1 MNSVLPKVSVVTI
14 TYGHEKYITETLDGV
29 LMQQYQGPVEFIIAN
44 DNSPDATDEV
54 VKKYFLENPAPSNFK
69 IKYTKHETNKGM
81 MPNFIWA
88 LEQATGEYIALCE
101 GDDYWIDALKLQKQV
116 DFLEKHLDFSMT
128 VGGYSIYNPIDD
140 KLEKCISVNT
150 PEMGINGY
158 EVTFDMFLK
167 KWLTKTLTLMFRNS
181 DLEKAFFNNYK
192 YTRDVHLIYHLLQRG
207 KCMYLLENFGV
218 YRVHDGGVHSGIS
231 QRQKRIVKYH
241 VTKEIYL
248 KTKDKRYRRTFL
260 NVVKSILYFDQ
271 MPSKREDLFKEML
284 ILCKTP
290 YDYIK
295 IFNVIICHFKNRF
308 INSSKNEN

>member
-192 YTRDVHLIYHLLQRG
+192 YTRDVHLIYHL
-207 KCMYLLENFGV
+207 
-218 YRVHDGGVHSGIS
+218 
-231 QRQKRIVKYH
+231 
-241 VTKEIYL
+241 
-248 KTKDKRYRRTFL
+248 
-260 NVVKSILYFDQ
+260 
-271 MPSKREDLFKEML
+271 
-284 ILCKTP
+284 
-290 YDYIK
+290 
-295 IFNVIICHFKNRF
+295 
-308 INSSKNEN
+308 